1 MLEVAEQG
9 RDTPGVFLDVAVL
22 AQGVW
27 STLGAALAECAGSGS
42 HCVRVLSARGAQAL
56 LIAALTPGELAHT
69 PAHRV

>member
-27 STLGAALAECAGSGS
+27 SVHGAAQAESAGPGS
-42 HCVRVLSARGAQAL
+42 HWFLCSLGSSEGL
-56 LIAALTPGELAHT
+56 KLC
-69 PAHRV
+69 